1 MKLTKADQLEIL
13 RISGTLALI
22 CAAAAL
28 LLGFVYKFTKPLI
41 DRNTELSTEQSLN
54 ALVNGGNE
62 SIDTY
67 YAVGF
72 HKIETRAKNPNGS
85 KPKRQCFRSQRTFR

>member
-28 LLGFVYKFTKPLI
+28 LLGFV
-41 DRNTELSTEQSLN
+41 
-54 ALVNGGNE
+54 
-62 SIDTY
+62 
-67 YAVGF
+67 
-72 HKIETRAKNPNGS
+72 
-85 KPKRQCFRSQRTFR
+85 